1 MDYDIEVIV
10 KYKNIEDELLEKIKN
25 NDNETNDLGYT
36 IEDVLQITDDL
47 YKHEL
52 LIVFQVDTIT
62 NKKIQD
68 TLSQI
73 FLEIQNYPNFI
84 KVIEKYKEKMNIIDL
99 EQTFVLMFNYS
110 LFAYIHKCIVSMK
123 TFDLLMLDESLIE
136 LEKQINY

>member
-1 MDYDIEVIV
+1 MDYDLEIIV
-10 KYKNIEDELLEKIKN
+10 KYKSIEDELLEKIKN
-25 NDNETNDLGYT
+25 NDNEINDLGYT
-36 IEDVLQITDDL
+36 VEDVLQITDDL

-52 LIVFQVDTIT
+52 LLVFQVDSIS

-73 FLEIQNYPNFI
+73 FLEIQKYPNFI
-84 KVIEKYKEKMNIIDL
+84 KVIEKYKEKMNIMDL

-110 LFAYIHKCIVSMK
+110 LFAYIHTCNVSML

>member
-10 KYKNIEDELLEKIKN
+10 KYKSIEDELLEKIKN

-84 KVIEKYKEKMNIIDL
+84 KVIEKYKEKMNIMDL

-123 TFDLLMLDESLIE
+123 IFDLLMLDESLIE

>member
-1 MDYDIEVIV
+1 MDYDLEIIV
-10 KYKNIEDELLEKIKN
+10 KYKSIEDELLEKIKN
-25 NDNETNDLGYT
+25 NDNEINDLGYT
-36 IEDVLQITDDL
+36 VEDVLQITDDL

-52 LIVFQVDTIT
+52 LLVFQVDSIS

-73 FLEIQNYPNFI
+73 FLEIQKYPNFI
-84 KVIEKYKEKMNIIDL
+84 KVIEKYKEKMNIMDL

-110 LFAYIHKCIVSMK
+110 LFANIHTCIVSML
-123 TFDLLMLDESLIE
+123 TFDLLLLDESLIE